1 MKYIRTKDG
10 IYEFVDFPKTDSAN
24 HYGYK
29 DKKTG
34 INMLMT
40 LNESKKYSQADTIE
54 ELCDFFLI
62 WDKNQHNGVPVFV
75 PPNKDLLGVKM
86 LLLEGMRRGY
96 ECWLRGAI
104 WTDKGL
110 IYVAR
115 MNKEGELEL
124 L

>member
-10 IYEFVDFPKTDSAN
+10 IYELIDFSKTNGMECAN

-29 DKKTG
+29 DKQTG

-40 LNESKKYSQADTIE
+40 LNETKRYKQADTIE
-54 ELCDFFLI
+54 ELCDE
-62 WDKNQHNGVPVFV
+62 FV
-75 PPNKDLLGVKM
+75 LQGTTKLGTRFDTLNEAKTYKV
-86 LLLEGMRRGY
+86 
-96 ECWLRGAI
+96 ECDTLYGAI

-110 IYVAR
+110 IYVAK
-115 MNKEGELEL
+115 MNDKGELEL